1 MGKEM
6 EQVKGKRRKKRKREN
21 GTGKVKYKE
30 DQEERTE
37 IQTWEFLDLL
47 QNAEQTQ
54 PRH

>member
-1 MGKEM
+1 MMDGSVFLIKTAFP
-6 EQVKGKRRKKRKREN
+6 QRYSN